1 MFSTRFPLPLPL
13 TPLSSDVTHI
23 LTLARSPPVGITE
36 VTLVCIPVSI
46 RCLSTPFTKFMSN
59 CRDSAWN
66 GVHRT
71 FVRPVLRPLLIRVEI
86 GKAGSWP

>member
-66 GVHRT
+66 HVC
-71 FVRPVLRPLLIRVEI
+71 
-86 GKAGSWP
+86 GS